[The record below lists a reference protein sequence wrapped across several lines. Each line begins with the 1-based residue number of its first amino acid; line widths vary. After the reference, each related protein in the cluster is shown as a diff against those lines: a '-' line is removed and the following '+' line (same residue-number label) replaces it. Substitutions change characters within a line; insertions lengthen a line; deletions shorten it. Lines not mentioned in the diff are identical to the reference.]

1 VRKTNCW
8 EVKKCQRQPGGS
20 KEKELGVC
28 PASVNFTHNGKN
40 GGRGAGRYCWKVAGT
55 LCGGKVQGSFAQKM
69 MNCAQCEFFK
79 MVKTEEGINFMA

>member
-1 VRKTNCW
+1 M
-8 EVKKCQRQPGGS
+8 
-20 KEKELGVC
+20 GVC

-79 MVKTEEGINFMA
+79 MVKTEEGVNFIA